1 MRRRLHSPATYA
13 SRYRTLY
20 KTEPRPGTPSSISR
34 TPYRTSDDRA
44 VLFNFTLIR
53 STRVWFDTLPP
64 ESIDSYVVLQKAFLG
79 NFLQQKKYIKD
90 PVEIHHIKQKEGES
104 TEAYME
110 CFKSKIMYINGAS
123 ECMRVSEFMYG
134 ITNPDLIKRLND
146 NILKSVDETMS
157 VTTTFF
163 RGEMAVA
170 TQSRKK
176 APSMWRH
183 HEASHKPCFDKWS
196 DFKNRQKSSKR
207 HDRFTPL
214 IKTSK
219 EILAM
224 DTVKFKAPPLMFG
237 PIENRNKNKF
247 CEFHGDKGH
256 NTDE

>member
-1 MRRRLHSPATYA
+1 MSKSAERAQKLANSIVQNTTRKGSKQATDGPLGFLLEDKLCKIWEKHYNQ
-13 SRYRTLY
+13 L
-20 KTEPRPGTPSSISR
+20 
-34 TPYRTSDDRA
+34 
-44 VLFNFTLIR
+44 
-53 STRVWFDTLPP
+53 LPIMA
-64 ESIDSYVVLQKAFLG
+64 EKFHQENSKQ
-79 NFLQQKKYIKD
+79 NKYIKD

-110 CFKSKIMYINGAS
+110 CFKSESMYINGAS

-146 NILKSVDETMS
+146 NILKSVDEMMS

-163 RGEMAVA
+163 MGEMAVA
-170 TQSRKK
+170 NQSRKK

-183 HEASHKPCFDKWS
+183 HEASHKPCFDKWP
-196 DFKNRQKSSKR
+196 DFKNRHKSSKR

-214 IKTSK
+214 IKTLK

-224 DTVKFKAPPLMFG
+224 DMVKFKAPPLMFG